1 MSSNGREEYVLSNL
15 RAAFRSQDFS
25 LTGELELS
33 PGISTDELLDQ
44 ARALADV
51 TDAIQIPDHQHAL
64 PHMSNI
70 AVAAHLLQNDMEP
83 IVHLNCRDRNRIAI
97 QSDLLGARSLGVTNF
112 MLLRG
117 AALPPNHRP
126 RSTSVFDMSAI
137 DLVATATAIGEGQVL
152 TGGRAIGDAGFYI
165 GTAATAFHPK
175 DSWHPE
181 KLLAKADA
189 GAHFIQLQIC
199 MDVELLRAYLAK
211 LIEARLTWRLQV
223 LVSIAV
229 FPSADVA
236 RKLRELKPATV
247 IPTPLVKRLEQAT
260 DPEQEG
266 VLIAAELLN
275 ELADVPGISGANVST
290 PGDPATIV
298 AAIRESGV
306 R

>member
-1 MSSNGREEYVLSNL
+1 MSNL

-33 PGISTDELLDQ
+33 PGMSTDDLLRQ
-44 ARALADV
+44 ARELSDV

-70 AVAAHLLQNDMEP
+70 AVAAHLLQNDVEP

-97 QSDLLGARSLGVTNF
+97 QSDLLGARSLGVSNF
-112 MLLRG
+112 MLIRG
-117 AALPPNHRP
+117 AALPPDHRP

-137 DLVATATAIGEGQVL
+137 DLLATATAIGEGQVL
-152 TGGRAIGDAGFYI
+152 TGGREIGDAGFYL

-175 DSWHPE
+175 DSWQPE
-181 KLLAKADA
+181 KLMAKADA
-189 GAHFIQLQIC
+189 GAHFVQLQIC
-199 MDVELLRAYLAK
+199 MDVELLRAYMAK
-211 LIEARLTWRLQV
+211 LIEAKLTWRLQV
-223 LVSIAV
+223 LVSIPV
-229 FPSADVA
+229 LPSAGVA
-236 RKLRELKPATV
+236 RKLRELRPATI
-247 IPTPLVKRLEQAT
+247 IPSTLVKRLEKAS

-266 VLIAAELLN
+266 VLVAAELLN
-275 ELADVPGISGANVST
+275 SLAGVPGISGANVST
-290 PGDPATIV
+290 PGDPSTCV

>member
-1 MSSNGREEYVLSNL
+1 LSNL

-33 PGISTDELLDQ
+33 PGMSTDDLLRQ
-44 ARALADV
+44 ARELSDV

-70 AVAAHLLQNDMEP
+70 AVAAHLLQNDLEP

-97 QSDLLGARSLGVTNF
+97 QSDLLGARSLGVSNF
-112 MLLRG
+112 MLIRG
-117 AALPPNHRP
+117 AALPPDHRP

-137 DLVATATAIGEGQVL
+137 DLLATATAIGEGQVL
-152 TGGRAIGDAGFYI
+152 TGGREIGDAGFYL

-175 DSWHPE
+175 DSWQPE
-181 KLLAKADA
+181 KLMAKADA
-189 GAHFIQLQIC
+189 GAHFVQLQIC
-199 MDVELLRAYLAK
+199 MDVELLRAYMAK
-211 LIEARLTWRLQV
+211 LIEAKLTWRLQV
-223 LVSIAV
+223 LVSIPV
-229 FPSADVA
+229 LPSAGVA
-236 RKLRELKPATV
+236 RKLRELRPATI
-247 IPTPLVKRLEQAT
+247 IPSTLVKRLEQAS

-266 VLIAAELLN
+266 VLVAAELLN
-275 ELADVPGISGANVST
+275 SLAGVPGISGANVST
-290 PGDPATIV
+290 PGDPSTCV

>member
-1 MSSNGREEYVLSNL
+1 MSNL

-33 PGISTDELLDQ
+33 PGMSTDDLLRQ
-44 ARALADV
+44 ARELSDV

-70 AVAAHLLQNDMEP
+70 AVAAHLLQNDVEP

-97 QSDLLGARSLGVTNF
+97 QSDLLGARSLGVSNF
-112 MLLRG
+112 MLIRG
-117 AALPPNHRP
+117 AVLPPDHRP

-137 DLVATATAIGEGQVL
+137 DLLATATAIGEGQVL
-152 TGGRAIGDAGFYI
+152 TGGREIGDAGFYL

-175 DSWHPE
+175 DSWQPE
-181 KLLAKADA
+181 KLMAKADA
-189 GAHFIQLQIC
+189 GAHFVQLQIC
-199 MDVELLRAYLAK
+199 MDVELLRAYMAK
-211 LIEARLTWRLQV
+211 LIEAKLTWRLQV
-223 LVSIAV
+223 LVSIPV
-229 FPSADVA
+229 LPSAGVA
-236 RKLRELKPATV
+236 RKLRELRPATI
-247 IPTPLVKRLEQAT
+247 IPSTLVKRLEQAS

-266 VLIAAELLN
+266 VLVAAELLN
-275 ELADVPGISGANVST
+275 SLAGVPGISGANVST
-290 PGDPATIV
+290 PGDPSTCV

>member
-1 MSSNGREEYVLSNL
+1 MSNL

-33 PGISTDELLDQ
+33 PGMSTDDLLRQ
-44 ARALADV
+44 ARELSDV

-70 AVAAHLLQNDMEP
+70 AVAAHLLQNDLEP

-97 QSDLLGARSLGVTNF
+97 QSDLLGARSLGVSNF
-112 MLLRG
+112 MLIRG
-117 AALPPNHRP
+117 AALPPDHRP

-137 DLVATATAIGEGQVL
+137 DLLATATAIGEGQVL
-152 TGGRAIGDAGFYI
+152 TGGREIGDAGFYL

-175 DSWHPE
+175 DSWQPE
-181 KLLAKADA
+181 KLMAKADA
-189 GAHFIQLQIC
+189 GAHFVQLQIC
-199 MDVELLRAYLAK
+199 MDVELLRAYMAK
-211 LIEARLTWRLQV
+211 LIEAKLTWRLQV
-223 LVSIAV
+223 LVSIPV
-229 FPSADVA
+229 LPSAGVA
-236 RKLRELKPATV
+236 RKLRELRPATI
-247 IPTPLVKRLEQAT
+247 IPSTLVKRLEQAS

-266 VLIAAELLN
+266 VLVAAELLN
-275 ELADVPGISGANVST
+275 SLAGVPGISGANVST
-290 PGDPATIV
+290 PGDPSTCV